1 MIIGYTFK
9 NRSLLHEA
17 FTHPSYHKDCGSYER
32 LEYVGDSVLSLLIT
46 KEQFSLYPNLPP
58 GLLTP
63 LRAANVDTEKLA
75 RVAVQ
80 HNFHRYI
87 RLGTPILKKQ
97 IQAFIDV
104 LPKHPLHSHG
114 LINAPKVLADVVEST
129 VGAVF
134 IDSDCS
140 VDKTWEVASDLLKPI
155 ITPEMLQTNP
165 VKKLFEI
172 CQKYKLKVKLVDLWS
187 EEGTYKVFVNNQ
199 LRGKENNE
207 EEEKYSQEKR
217 VKAIKDITGYE
228 FKDPILLQ
236 QAFTHHSYEDQ
247 NCSSNERLEYI
258 GDSVLN
264 FLISKEHFLMYPD
277 LDPGKLTRLRSVNVD
292 TEKLARVSFKHEL
305 YKFLRHNKPLLAG
318 QINEFRDA
326 IVEYPLHSS
335 GLIDAPKVLAD
346 IVESLVG
353 AIYIDSNFSM
363 DTTWKVLIEN
373 IFTTTN

>member
-1 MIIGYTFK
+1 MASWLESFFTPTKIWAARRRLQRYGYIWSNYLKSFKSNEKARLNFSEEEAKTKSLENLEEVEMIIGYTFK

-97 IQAFIDV
+97 IQAFIDA

-199 LRGKENNE
+199 LKGKGMCR
-207 EEEKYSQEKR
+207 EK
-217 VKAIKDITGYE
+217 KDIALNRAANDAYKEVVRIMTPKNLNNG
-228 FKDPILLQ
+228 
-236 QAFTHHSYEDQ
+236 
-247 NCSSNERLEYI
+247 CS
-258 GDSVLN
+258 
-264 FLISKEHFLMYPD
+264 
-277 LDPGKLTRLRSVNVD
+277 
-292 TEKLARVSFKHEL
+292 
-305 YKFLRHNKPLLAG
+305 
-318 QINEFRDA
+318 
-326 IVEYPLHSS
+326 
-335 GLIDAPKVLAD
+335 
-346 IVESLVG
+346 
-353 AIYIDSNFSM
+353 
-363 DTTWKVLIEN
+363 
-373 IFTTTN
+373 